1 MSEKVGEKYVINI
14 QTIKTYLRFYIE
26 DNFITAPSI
35 FYKNKYFVDDDLLK
49 LKLAELRL
57 QGYTSIDGLLSEEEL
72 KTISIKINK
81 AFSGKTSDIDVNWSD
96 KSKYWVTH
104 NPLMLDSTL
113 VKIALNSRCLAIAER
128 YFGRKPYLADVDM
141 RRILPADMNVIQQS
155 GYSSSNWHR
164 DTRGRQLK
172 MMIYL
177 TDVGINDSNFSFI
190 PGSHISAFRRK
201 LNYMASRFSD
211 AEVVDAKINPIE
223 WFGKAGSAM
232 LFDTNLIHRLR
243 RKSKARL
250 RDSITFYYTPGQN
263 TINLGLENIT
273 IPWESAAN
281 TEILGSP
288 KWPFVRANR
297 L

>member
-1 MSEKVGEKYVINI
+1 MINI
-14 QTIKTYLRFYIE
+14 QTIKTYLRFFIE

-35 FYKNKYFVDDDLLK
+35 FYKNKYFVDDDWLK
-49 LKLAELRL
+49 LKLAELML

-72 KTISIKINK
+72 KAISIKINK
-81 AFSGKTSDIDVNWSD
+81 AISGKTSDIDVNWSD
-96 KSKYWVTH
+96 SSKYWVIQ
-104 NPLMLDSTL
+104 NPLMLDSNL

-128 YFGRKPYLADVDM
+128 YFRRKPYLADIDM
-141 RRILPADMNVIQQS
+141 RRIPPADMNAIQLS

-172 MMIYL
+172 MMVYL

-201 LNYMASRFSD
+201 LDYMQTRLTDTEVASMYKKTS
-211 AEVVDAKINPIE
+211 E
-223 WFGKAGSAM
+223 WYAKAGSVM

-243 RKSKARL
+243 RKAESNV

-263 TINLGLENIT
+263 TRQLKLDGVWHQGISSEHDALQN
-273 IPWESAAN
+273 PQ
-281 TEILGSP
+281 
-288 KWPFVRANR
+288 WPLSGRN
-297 L
+297 